1 MNKIYKFTILL
12 TFSFLW
18 ITYLSSQ
25 LGENILASNLI
36 ILQFIMMASF
46 FLDAYAFST
55 EGIVGFTL
63 GRNSEKSF
71 MKAVK
76 NSIELSFYTAI
87 LISIFYI
94 FFSKTIINF
103 FTDLEII
110 RYYTYSYI
118 FWAIIVPPIAS
129 FAYQF
134 DGIFLGTSQ
143 TSQIRN
149 GMIISVF
156 IYIGSSL
163 YLIKFFENHGI
174 WLSLLIFMIA
184 RAVTLY
190 LYFPSI
196 RKKFR

>member
-1 MNKIYKFTILL
+1 
-12 TFSFLW
+12 LW
-18 ITYLSSQ
+18 ITYLSSKF
-25 LGENILASNLI
+25 GENILASNLI
-36 ILQFIMMASF
+36 ILQFIMIASF

-55 EGIVGFTL
+55 EGIVGFNF
-63 GRNSEKSF
+63 GRKSEKSF

-76 NSIELSFYTAI
+76 NSMELSFYTAV

-94 FFSKTIINF
+94 FLSKTIINS

-110 RYYTYSYI
+110 RYYAYSYI
-118 FWAIIVPPIAS
+118 FWAIIIPPIAS

-143 TSQIRN
+143 TSQLRN

-163 YLIKFFENHGI
+163 YFIKFFENHGI
-174 WLSLLIFMIA
+174 WLSLLLFMIL
-184 RAVTLY
+184 RSLTLY
-190 LYFPSI
+190 FYFPGI
-196 RKKFR
+196 LKKF